1 MTKASHTPGPW
12 VLSDEW
18 EGILVHAPQSCKF
31 VCEVTETNP
40 VYTNPESGIS
50 NAEAL
55 ANARLI
61 AAAPEMLVALEA
73 AEKEIRGWSWTGN
86 ARDKG
91 PYDDHLASIR
101 AAIAKAK
108 GT

>member
-61 AAAPEMLVALEA
+61 AAAPDLLFALENLLA
-73 AEKEIRGWSWTGN
+73 VKNGEGGTVFDSDEI
-86 ARDKG
+86 A
-91 PYDDHLASIR
+91 R